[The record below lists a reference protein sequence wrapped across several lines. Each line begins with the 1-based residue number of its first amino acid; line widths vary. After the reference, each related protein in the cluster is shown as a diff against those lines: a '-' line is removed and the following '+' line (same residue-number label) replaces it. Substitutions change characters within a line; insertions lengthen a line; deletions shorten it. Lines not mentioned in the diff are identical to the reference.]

1 MIRWDSGN
9 IPEDRPSREI
19 ITHKVEIEEFPTR
32 ITHKL
37 RNNRER
43 DKFIKTCEAYIR
55 KSREY
60 TRYVKFLKA
69 NMDMNHCAVLPK
81 IVQGNGKK
89 YSIDIHHEPFELYK
103 IVDLEIM
110 RREAEEEPLTI
121 SEIAKVVVRMHYE
134 GIIGLIPLSKT
145 QHELIDAHKVFI
157 PLQHIYQDYH
167 VFFERYQEYIE
178 ECDYINDAIE
188 TKVRLSMECDQ
199 IQSAAA
205 EAKFV
210 YIECGGFEFPQIPEE
225 WLTIFN
231 TDHGT
236 MADAE
241 DRLKKE
247 EAKKAKEEAK
257 KAKLNKKIADV

>member
-1 MIRWDSGN
+1 MIRWDSNN
-9 IPEDRPSREI
+9 IPENRPVRDI
-19 ITHKVEIEEFPTR
+19 ATHIVDIEELPTR
-32 ITHKL
+32 TIHKIH
-37 RNNRER
+37 NNRER

-60 TRYVKFLKA
+60 TRYIKFLKA
-69 NMDMNHCAVLPK
+69 NMEMNRCAVLPK

-110 RREAEEEPLTI
+110 RKEAEGEPLTI
-121 SEIAKVVVRMHYE
+121 TDIAREVVKMHYE

-145 QHELIDAHKVFI
+145 QHELVGSNKVFI

-167 VFFERYQEYIE
+167 VFFERYEEYIE

-188 TKVRLSMECDQ
+188 GKVRLSMECNQ

-210 YIECGGFEFPQIPEE
+210 YIEQDGFKFPQVPEE
-225 WLTIFN
+225 WLNIFKTDRGTI
-231 TDHGT
+231 
-236 MADAE
+236 AAE
-241 DRLKKE
+241 EERAKKE
-247 EAKKAKEEAK
+247 AAKKSKEAK
-257 KAKLNKKIADV
+257 ADK

>member
-1 MIRWDSGN
+1 MIRWDSNN
-9 IPEDRPSREI
+9 IPENRPVRDI
-19 ITHKVEIEEFPTR
+19 ATHRVDIEELPTR
-32 ITHKL
+32 TIHKIH
-37 RNNRER
+37 NNRER

-60 TRYVKFLKA
+60 TRYIKFLKA
-69 NMDMNHCAVLPK
+69 NMEMNRCAVLPK

-110 RREAEEEPLTI
+110 RKEAEGEPLTI
-121 SEIAKVVVRMHYE
+121 TDIAREVVKMHYE

-145 QHELIDAHKVFI
+145 QHELVGSNKVFI

-167 VFFERYQEYIE
+167 VFFERYEEYIE

-188 TKVRLSMECDQ
+188 GKVRLSMECNQ

-210 YIECGGFEFPQIPEE
+210 YIEQDGFKFPQVPEE
-225 WLTIFN
+225 WLNIFKTDRGTI
-231 TDHGT
+231 
-236 MADAE
+236 AAE
-241 DRLKKE
+241 EERAKKE
-247 EAKKAKEEAK
+247 AAKKSKEAK
-257 KAKLNKKIADV
+257 ADK

>member
-1 MIRWDSGN
+1 MIRWDSAN
-9 IPEDRPSREI
+9 IPENRPVRD
-19 ITHKVEIEEFPTR
+19 ITTQRVDIEELPTR
-32 ITHKL
+32 TIHKIH
-37 RNNRER
+37 NNRER

-69 NMDMNHCAVLPK
+69 NMEMNRCAVLPK

-110 RREAEEEPLTI
+110 RKEAEEEPLTI
-121 SEIAKVVVRMHYE
+121 SDIAREVVQMHYE

-145 QHELIDAHKVFI
+145 QHELVGSGKVFI

-167 VFFERYQEYIE
+167 VFFERYEEYIE
-178 ECDYINDAIE
+178 ECDYINNAIE
-188 TKVRLSMECDQ
+188 AKVRLSLECDQ

-210 YIECGGFEFPQIPEE
+210 YIEQDGFKFPKVPEE
-225 WLTIFN
+225 WLNIFKTDRATI
-231 TDHGT
+231 
-236 MADAE
+236 AAE
-241 DRLKKE
+241 EERAKRE
-247 EAKKAKEEAK
+247 EAKKAKEAK
-257 KAKLNKKIADV
+257 ANANKKI